1 MKDEVER
8 AVEPLRRDIEDLKA
22 ENTKRDAAIEEL
34 KHELATL
41 NIYLSTWGV
50 MKVKTCKTC
59 VQYHHHRHEVCW
71 CHQTAG
77 PK

>member
-1 MKDEVER
+1 MMATIDIRAWMKDEVER

-50 MKVKTCKTC
+50 MKVKTCKNLC
-59 VQYHHHRHEVCW
+59 SIPPP
-71 CHQTAG
+71 QT
-77 PK
+77 